1 MRGHSAQATSVRPI
15 AGMTKCSRIARGF
28 GCGSGMGF
36 AAEMKP
42 KAGLG
47 LRASRSY
54 PSSASSSNHFVDQSE
69 CGDQVPQVGHWVEV
83 HWRKHHGKLGY
94 LTGRC
99 TTSMDVIG

>member
-1 MRGHSAQATSVRPI
+1 
-15 AGMTKCSRIARGF
+15 MTKCSRIARGF